1 MHKKH
6 MLRNVDAAEARQ
18 PASEA
23 SAPGSGYRAGRI
35 CLTQRDIMEAINT
48 LSQESTGGW
57 RSAASGERCGGDRF
71 LALVPHPGGVLD

>member
-1 MHKKH
+1 

-48 LSQESTGGW
+48 LSQESTGGLVQ
-57 RSAASGERCGGDRF
+57 RCFRGTVRGDRF